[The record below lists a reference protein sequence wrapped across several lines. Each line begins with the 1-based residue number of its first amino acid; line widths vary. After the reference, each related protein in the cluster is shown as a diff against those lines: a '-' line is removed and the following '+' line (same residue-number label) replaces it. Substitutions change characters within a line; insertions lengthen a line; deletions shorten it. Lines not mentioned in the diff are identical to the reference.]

1 MNQSYGFTLSDS
13 SDARNLAH
21 DLLSMRSLRFAIVRL
36 LLVAG
41 FSAAADLVVFIRLQV
56 AHKHVELDRSLLRR
70 FIVAFFGRHVTPC

>member
-1 MNQSYGFTLSDS
+1 
-13 SDARNLAH
+13 
-21 DLLSMRSLRFAIVRL
+21 MRSLRFAIVRL

-56 AHKHVELDRSLLRR
+56 AHKHVELDRLLLRR